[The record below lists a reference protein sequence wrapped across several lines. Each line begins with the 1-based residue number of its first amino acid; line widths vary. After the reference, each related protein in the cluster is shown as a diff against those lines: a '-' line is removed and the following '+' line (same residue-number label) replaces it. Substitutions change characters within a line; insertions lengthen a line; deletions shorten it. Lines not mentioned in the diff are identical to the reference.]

1 VAARHPNPKP
11 SPIPSPSPNP
21 RQVLDAAGRMVAP
34 GVQTDAIDAL
44 VTEETIKRGA
54 YLRAG

>member
-1 VAARHPNPKP
+1 
-11 SPIPSPSPNP
+11 
-21 RQVLDAAGRMVAP
+21 MVAP